1 MSRWN
6 WILKPAVQCYNLI
19 RNALFPSCVEISG
32 LLFTN
37 IFHPHGFLY
46 FMNSSL
52 FPTDN
57 LINRHVSLV
66 SDYYTKNIVLDH
78 KVSIHYEQSS
88 FIESY
93 PLRNS
98 NTYIFIYRSGTINS
112 KSFVGKVFAS
122 N

>member
-1 MSRWN
+1 MFEWK
-6 WILKPAVQCYNLI
+6 WILKPAVQCYNI
-19 RNALFPSCVEISG
+19 VSNALFPSYVEISG

-57 LINRHVSLV
+57 LIYRHVSLV
-66 SDYYTKNIVLDH
+66 SDYYTKNILLHH
-78 KVSIHYEQSS
+78 KVNIHYDQSS

-93 PLRNS
+93 PFRNS
-98 NTYIFIYRSGTINS
+98 NTCILIYRSGTINF
-112 KSFVGKVFAS
+112 KSFVDKVYAS